1 MRKLNDSLVVNKL
14 AMLAVGNNNS
24 IPVLMVGNNPIELS
38 NILDRL
44 KQLKEKEFIAKIAF
58 DVKSSLQC
66 LATFTPRYIVIDD
79 NIGKEELARSVNSF
93 SRRRATKDIPITILK
108 NSNYEDTIF
117 EGTFN
122 YLLKANLTGEL
133 LYRALNNSETYS
145 KAQIFLQQAY
155 QRRKGKLKQL
165 LTSRF

>member
-1 MRKLNDSLVVNKL
+1 MAAQSNIQ
-14 AMLAVGNNNS
+14 S

-38 NILDRL
+38 RILERL
-44 KQLKEKEFIAKIAF
+44 KQLKEKEFITKIAF

-79 NIGKEELARSVNSF
+79 NIGKEELARSVQSF
-93 SRRRATKDIPITILK
+93 ARKRATKNIPITILK

-117 EGTFN
+117 DGTFN

-133 LYRALNNSETYS
+133 LYHALNNSETFS
-145 KAQIFLQQAY
+145 KAQAFLKKAY
-155 QRRKGKLKQL
+155 QMRKGKLKKRWAGL
-165 LTSRF
+165 S